1 MGTNCIFSR
10 HRYICLE
17 DMPLTNRVQRPSF
30 PKWTELFPLE
40 FVAQARSARVIN
52 PSGKE
57 SCLTPI
63 FNTIRIGIVIICNF
77 MAE

>member
-1 MGTNCIFSR
+1 
-10 HRYICLE
+10 
-17 DMPLTNRVQRPSF
+17 MPLTNRVQRPSC
-30 PKWTELFPLE
+30 PKWTKLFPLE
-40 FVAQARSARVIN
+40 LVAQARSARVIN

-63 FNTIRIGIVIICNF
+63 LNTIRIGIVIICNF